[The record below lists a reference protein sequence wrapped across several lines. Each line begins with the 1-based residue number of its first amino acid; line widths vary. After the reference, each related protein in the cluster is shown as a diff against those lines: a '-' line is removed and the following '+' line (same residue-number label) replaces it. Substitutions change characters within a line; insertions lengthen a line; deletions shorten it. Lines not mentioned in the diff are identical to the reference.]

1 MIELQV
7 IDDLQTLISEQGK
20 KIVELEKMYH
30 VMALEIA
37 ALRKDT
43 DFTPDITFNFDYELD

>member
-20 KIVELEKMYH
+20 KIVELEMYH